1 MKWPPPVRPLVR
13 SLAVALGARP
23 PEPPSAPPVDATAVT
38 IIVLNWNRRDDTLA
52 CLDSLAQASLGGA
65 SVTVVDNGS
74 RDGSVEAIRDR
85 HAAVRV
91 LALPENRGYA
101 GGNNAGIRAALDA
114 GAGAVLLLNNDTVVA
129 PDFLP
134 PLLEVMNADP
144 RAAAVSSAVMRADS
158 PLVLD
163 VAHLD
168 VYFGHGLVHRR
179 GVNALPGEGFDQ
191 VMLVNVGVGC
201 SLLVRAVALRTVG
214 FFDESY
220 FAYHE
225 EVDWCHRARK
235 AGFHL
240 YYQPFSRVWHHGS
253 RSTVPL
259 FRVQPEAPGRRERP
273 QLPNAIP
280 LSWNP
285 VRTYLGARNAV
296 RFVRRHGSIVRQAY
310 FVLSS
315 LYAVPLALLAV
326 VMDREEDLMLGL
338 WTYRRAFALYCFPEP
353 AATDGT
359 VGRVFFRLG
368 QALRLPYRLFWKLP
382 LDIRAAHRAERTA
395 QLIEHLRGLRD
406 GVLGRPLPL
415 QRLGLR

>member
-1 MKWPPPVRPLVR
+1 MKLPPRVRSLVR
-13 SLAVALGARP
+13 SLAVALRARP
-23 PEPPSAPPVDATAVT
+23 PEPPSAPPVDAAAVT
-38 IIVLNWNRRDDTLA
+38 ILVLNWNRRDDTLA
-52 CLDSLAQASLGGA
+52 CLDSLAGAVLGGA
-65 SVTVVDNGS
+65 SVMVVDNGS
-74 RDGSVEAIRDR
+74 RDGSVEAITAR
-85 HAAVRV
+85 HPAVRV

-179 GVNALPGEGFDQ
+179 GVNALPGEGFDH

-201 SLLVRAVALRTVG
+201 SLLVRALAIGTIGL
-214 FFDESY
+214 FDESY

-225 EVDWCHRARK
+225 EVDWCHRAGK

-259 FRVQPEAPGRRERP
+259 FRVQPAAPAPADRP

-296 RFVRRHGSIVRQAY
+296 RFVRRHGSIVRKAY

-353 AATDGT
+353 AAVDGT
-359 VGRVFFRLG
+359 IGRVSVRLG
-368 QALRLPYRLFWKLP
+368 QAVRLPYRLFWKLP
-382 LDIRAAHRAERTA
+382 AEVRAAHRAERTA

-415 QRLGLR
+415 ERLGLR